1 MEDFARLKEKF
12 PKLKFEPNYSFA
24 RHTTIGCGGTAACC
38 VYPDSTE
45 TVAEL
50 ISYLSREKIP
60 HCFLGA
66 GANVLPAEGEYA
78 GVVIKFSGM
87 QRLTSSGELVEADAG
102 VTGGRLLK
110 FSCENAL
117 SGFEP
122 FTGIPMTIG
131 GGVTMNAGIPDLHF
145 ADVVEKVTAVEKGK
159 IYEFSNKD
167 CGFSQKE
174 SIFQS
179 GIAVTKVILRGG
191 MAQSSLISEREKF
204 YRERRKHLPKGRSM
218 GCVFVNPPGVSAG
231 KLIDEC
237 GLKGRR
243 VGGAVVSEIHANFII
258 NEGGTSDEIAELIEI
273 VKQTVKRGKG
283 ILLREEIRRIGN
295 T

>member
-12 PKLKFEPNYSFA
+12 PKLKFEQNYSFA
-24 RHTTIGCGGTAACC
+24 RHTTIGCGGIAACC
-38 VYPDSTE
+38 VYPDSTQA
-45 TVAEL
+45 VAEL

-60 HCFLGA
+60 YCFLGA

-78 GVVIKFSGM
+78 GVVIKFSAM
-87 QRLTSSGELVEADAG
+87 QRIMISGELVNADAG

-110 FSCENAL
+110 FARENNL

-122 FTGIPMTIG
+122 FTGIPMTLG

-145 ADVVEKVTAVEKGK
+145 SDVVEKVTAVENGK
-159 IYEFSNKD
+159 IYELQGKD
-167 CGFSQKE
+167 CGFSQKQ

-179 GIAVTKVILRGG
+179 GIAVTEVVLRGTR
-191 MAQSSLISEREKF
+191 AQSSLILEREKL

-218 GCVFVNPPGVSAG
+218 GCVFVNPSETSAG

-258 NEGGTSDEIAELIEI
+258 NEGGTSDDVARLITI
-273 VKQTVKRGKG
+273 IKQEVERGKG
-283 ILLREEIRRIGN
+283 ILLKEEIRRIGN